1 LDFNNSNEEAKLDE
15 TADLPFVPVATKA
28 VFRSRRPTLLILRAQ
43 TAELALIAADHVPIP
58 IDALLKRTNG
68 KRARITPRLPG
79 DLPASE
85 PRFSIFKTVNAM
97 RGQSG
102 YRLRP

>member
-1 LDFNNSNEEAKLDE
+1 MDFNNSTDGAAVDNAD
-15 TADLPFVPVATKA
+15 DLPFVPAAKKA
-28 VFRSRRPTLLILRAQ
+28 VFRSRRAAHLILRTQ
-43 TAELALIAADHVPIP
+43 TAEMALIAADHVPIP

-68 KRARITPRLPG
+68 KTARITPRLPG
-79 DLPASE
+79 AEPE
-85 PRFSIFKTVNAM
+85 PRFSLFKTVNAM